1 MLYSKG
7 LLQYDLKI
15 IEYCEEIIDIVAE
28 QCEKTGRYV
37 ESPIYF
43 DVAAQSFKRRDK
55 KVITKEW
62 CEKTLQE
69 LKDNSLLKGSLNVTV
84 GGANNEY

>member
-15 IEYCEEIIDIVAE
+15 IEYCEEIIDIVTE
-28 QCEKTGRYV
+28 QCE
-37 ESPIYF
+37 
-43 DVAAQSFKRRDK
+43 Q
-55 KVITKEW
+55 
-62 CEKTLQE
+62 TLQE

>member
-15 IEYCEEIIDIVAE
+15 IEYCEEIIDIIAE
-28 QCEKTGRYV
+28 QCEKTGMYI

-43 DVAAQSFKRRDK
+43 DISTQSFKRRDK

-62 CEKTLQE
+62 CEQTLQE
-69 LKDNSLLKGSLNVTV
+69 LKEYSLLKGSLNVTV

>member
-7 LLQYDLKI
+7 LLKYDLKI
-15 IEYCEEIIDIVAE
+15 IECCEEIIDIIAE

-37 ESPIYF
+37 ESPVYF
-43 DVAAQSFKRRDK
+43 DVSTQSFKRRDK

-62 CEKTLQE
+62 CENKLQE
-69 LKDNSLLKGSLNVTV
+69 LKSSMAL
-84 GGANNEY
+84 

>member
-7 LLQYDLKI
+7 LLKYDLKI
-15 IEYCEEIIDIVAE
+15 IECCEEIIDIVAE
-28 QCEKTGRYV
+28 QCEKTGMYI
-37 ESPIYF
+37 ESPVYF
-43 DVAAQSFKRRDK
+43 DVSTQSFKRRDK

-69 LKDNSLLKGSLNVTV
+69 LKSSMSQNYQQGILNSIKDN
-84 GGANNEY
+84 

>member
-15 IEYCEEIIDIVAE
+15 IEYCEEIIDIIAE

-37 ESPIYF
+37 ESSVYF
-43 DVAAQSFKRRDK
+43 DVATQSFKRRDK
-55 KVITKEW
+55 KNITKEW
-62 CEKTLQE
+62 CEQTLQE
-69 LKDNSLLKGSLNVTV
+69 LKEYSLLKGSLNVTV

>member
-37 ESPIYF
+37 ESPVYF
-43 DVAAQSFKRRDK
+43 DVSTQSFKRRDK
-55 KVITKEW
+55 KNLTKEW
-62 CEKTLQE
+62 CENKLQE
-69 LKDNSLLKGSLNVTV
+69 LIREVSGCADCTL
-84 GGANNEY
+84 